1 MSIKAI
7 YTAHGTSVGGRGG
20 GTAKTADGA
29 LDVKI
34 DNPAE
39 MGGKGDGVNPEQ
51 LFAIGYSSC
60 YLGAMKFV
68 AGKMTPPVLIAP
80 EASTTVH
87 VSFGPRDDG
96 EGFGLE
102 VVMDVSLPGVDKA
115 QAQDIATKAHVVCP
129 YSHATKGNIEVET
142 ILV

>member
-1 MSIKAI
+1 MTIKAI
-7 YTAHGTSVGGRGG
+7 YTAHATSTGGRGG

-34 DNPAE
+34 DNPTE

-68 AGKMTPPVLIAP
+68 AGKMTPPVRISP
-80 EASTTVH
+80 EASTTAH

-96 EGFGLE
+96 EGFGIE
-102 VVMDVSLPGVDKA
+102 VVMDVNLPGVEKA
-115 QAQDIATKAHVVCP
+115 QAQDIATRAHVVCP
-129 YSHATKGNIEVET
+129 YSHATKGNIKVT
-142 ILV
+142 TNIL